1 MEERRKG
8 QEQQQ
13 ALVMRTVASH
23 SCLPVLSEDQVLYV
37 LVEISPHPARWAE
50 RLPLNLCMVLDRSTS
65 MQGAR
70 LQRVKDATH
79 LLIDFFD
86 PSDVFGLVTFS
97 DRAEV
102 VIASHPNV
110 DKAYA
115 KARVSTIHS
124 AGGTEILK
132 GLVAGLHEVDRWRA
146 PGMVNHLILLTD
158 GQTYGGEQE
167 CLAQAEAAAGRQ
179 ISISTMGIGQDW
191 NDKLLDE
198 IAARSGG
205 TSTYIDSATKV
216 SSVFRERIRSLAA
229 VAAQSMQLSV
239 RLPDGVYLQEVFRVS
254 PQLERLVL
262 RRGSIQ
268 LGQLDREQPCVLIFE
283 LLLSRG
289 LSGTMYVAQ
298 LGLRADVSVAAGV
311 PTVANIAGSG
321 ADSLA
326 AEPSEDGSTSVEL
339 QANVEIELAGD
350 AFTGD
355 SVPPNIVSALG
366 KLAIFKMQEKTM
378 EDLDRGE
385 IEQASQRLETMATR
399 LLNIGENEL
408 AKAALLE
415 AGRLTRS
422 GHLSPEGR
430 KKIRYGTRG
439 LSMLPKEISHG

>member
-1 MEERRKG
+1 MEECKG
-8 QEQQQ
+8 RQEQQPP
-13 ALVMRTVASH
+13 LIMRTMVSH
-23 SCLPVLSEDQVLYV
+23 RRLPVLDEEQVLY
-37 LVEISPHPARWAE
+37 LLAEISPHPAMQAR

-70 LQRVKDATH
+70 LQRVKDATD
-79 LLIDFFD
+79 LLIDLLD
-86 PSDVFGLVTFS
+86 SEDVFGLVAFG

-102 VIASHPNV
+102 VIASHPQV

-132 GLVAGLHEVDRWRA
+132 GMVAGLHEVDRWRTT
-146 PGMVNHLILLTD
+146 GMVNHLILLTD

-167 CLAQAEAAAGRQ
+167 CLAQAEAASGRQ

-198 IAARSGG
+198 IASRSGG
-205 TSTYIDSATKV
+205 TSTYIDSVSKV
-216 SSVFRERIRSLAA
+216 SAVFRERIRSLAA
-229 VAAQSMQLSV
+229 IAAQGLRLSV
-239 RLPDGVYLQEVFRVS
+239 RLPEGVHLQEVFRVS
-254 PQLERLVL
+254 PQLERFHV
-262 RRGSIQ
+262 RGGSVQ
-268 LGQLDREQPCVLIFE
+268 LGQLDSEHPCVLILE
-283 LLLSRG
+283 LLLNRQLRG
-289 LSGTMYVAQ
+289 RVYVAQ
-298 LGLRADVSVAAGV
+298 LGLHADVLAAAVEAGAAAGE
-311 PTVANIAGSG
+311 S
-321 ADSLA
+321 
-326 AEPSEDGSTSVEL
+326 SEDGCARVDL
-339 QANVEIELAGD
+339 QENVEIVLDGEGEV
-350 AFTGD
+350 TD

-385 IEQASQRLETMATR
+385 IERASQRLETMATR

-415 AGRLTRS
+415 AGRLTRT
-422 GHLSPEGR
+422 GHLSAEGR

-439 LSMLPKEISHG
+439 LSMLPKEISHD

>member
-1 MEERRKG
+1 MEDCKG
-8 QEQQQ
+8 QQEQQQ
-13 ALVMRTVASH
+13 TLVMRTIASH
-23 SCLPVLSEDQVLYV
+23 HRLPVLNEEQVLYV
-37 LVEISPHPARWAE
+37 LAEISPHPAMQAA
-50 RLPLNLCMVLDRSTS
+50 RLPLNLCLVLDRSTS

-70 LQRVKDATH
+70 LQRVKEATH
-79 LLIDFFD
+79 LLIDLLD
-86 PSDVFGLVTFS
+86 PSDVFGVVTFS

-102 VIASHPNV
+102 VISSQPEV

-124 AGGTEILK
+124 SGGTEILK
-132 GLVAGLHEVDRWRA
+132 GMVAGLQEVDRWRA

-167 CLAQAEAAAGRQ
+167 CLAQAEAAASRQ

-198 IAARSGG
+198 IASRSGA
-205 TSTYIDSATKV
+205 TSTYIDSVSKV
-216 SSVFRERIRSLAA
+216 SAVFRERIRSLAA
-229 VAAQSMQLSV
+229 VAAQSLRLSV
-239 RLPDGVYLQEVFRVS
+239 RLPDGIHLQEVFRVS
-254 PQLERLVL
+254 PQLERFHV
-262 RRGSIQ
+262 RKGGIQ
-268 LGQLDREQPCVLIFE
+268 LGQLDSEKPCVLILE
-283 LLLSRG
+283 LLLGRG
-289 LSGTMYVAQ
+289 LAGQRYAVQ
-298 LGLRADVSVAAGV
+298 LELHAE
-311 PTVANIAGSG
+311 G
-321 ADSLA
+321 AS
-326 AEPSEDGSTSVEL
+326 SITL
-339 QANVEIELAGD
+339 QENVEIELEEDAGL
-350 AFTGD
+350 TNP
-355 SVPPNIVSALG
+355 VPPNIVSALG

-385 IEQASQRLETMATR
+385 IEHASQRLETMATR

-415 AGRLTRS
+415 AGRLTRT